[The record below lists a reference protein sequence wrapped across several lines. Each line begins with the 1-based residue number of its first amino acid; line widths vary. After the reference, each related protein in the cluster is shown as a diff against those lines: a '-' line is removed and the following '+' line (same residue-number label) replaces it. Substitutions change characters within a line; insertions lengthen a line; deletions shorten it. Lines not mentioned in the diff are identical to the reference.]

1 MKARI
6 LETVR
11 VFKTRLLQ
19 TPFLLGWLAVG
30 PLAAFYKDGWM
41 GLAFGLV
48 NIALA
53 GVYALIIRLQT
64 SKPDSEPVKRP
75 TLELALALGLF
86 VLFLLTQML
95 DFGVWNVQP
104 WQGWVRNF
112 FQGIGQWVY
121 GLGMLPVWARQ
132 GSYIAFSSTI
142 KQLIPT
148 VLVFLLLGY
157 KRRSMGLACPHWKL
171 SATLVGITALS
182 GLFSGVLFRAPLV
195 QVVALYFIG
204 ILINALPEELFFR
217 GMLLPRLEEV
227 FANPLNALVV
237 SALFFNAMHLPI
249 AIHNGASLQ
258 MAVLDIFSIGYPSG
272 LIWGYLYLRTRSVLP
287 GMFWHAANINL
298 GFMMMSL

>member
-1 MKARI
+1 
-6 LETVR
+6 
-11 VFKTRLLQ
+11 
-19 TPFLLGWLAVG
+19 
-30 PLAAFYKDGWM
+30 M
-41 GLAFGLV
+41 GLAYGLV
-48 NIALA
+48 NIACI
-53 GVYALIIRLQT
+53 GRCICSHNPSSNIRI
-64 SKPDSEPVKRP
+64 PDSEPVKRP

-86 VLFLLTQML
+86 VLFLFTQML

-121 GLGMLPVWARQ
+121 GLEMLPVWARQ
-132 GSYIAFSSTI
+132 GSYIALSSTI

-217 GMLLPRLEEV
+217 GMLLPRLEKV

-298 GFMMMSL
+298 GFMMMGL